1 MNDLVYSLNGGLVTD
16 QNKIS
21 TISKVDINSIQKLIR
36 NYKQDLECFG
46 ELGFELQK
54 IAKTNKK
61 IYFLNEQQATLL
73 LTYMKNSESVRNAK
87 KVLVFAFYQM
97 KEKLRSLEQEQEK
110 ARFKSLSDENQR
122 LNSLNHHQKIG
133 YKSQLKQQK
142 EKYENKIKA
151 LKYDLENKKELSFKR
166 KLSQKEL
173 LELRKILAKDYNI
186 VCFKE
191 WEMSLFAEKIG
202 KNSVF
207 EVVLNKLEKELN
219 YWKNYEKYE
228 EKWKKN
234 IKELKMKLV
243 DKLKKA
249 YDYKKE
255 LYKAEKGSSSKEYH
269 IENAE
274 IFQDFIE
281 LELLQC
287 EDIERRYFLMQIYR
301 YGYQNIRSLN
311 SKLAFKAKLDNDDIN
326 FIKIL
331 KEANILHALNEIY
344 TTKEVKKI
352 AKD

>member
-61 IYFLNEQQATLL
+61 IYFLNEQQATIL

-142 EKYENKIKA
+142 EHYENKIKA
-151 LKYDLENKKELSFKR
+151 LKYDLENKNELSFKR

-173 LELRKILAKDYNI
+173 LELRKILARNYGMI
-186 VCFKE
+186 CIKE
-191 WEMSLFAEKIG
+191 WEFEFLAEKIALE
-202 KNSVF
+202 STRMTTWDA
-207 EVVLNKLEKELN
+207 VVKKLKQSLD
-219 YWKNYEKYE
+219 YWQNYEEYE
-228 EKWKKN
+228 EKW
-234 IKELKMKLV
+234 
-243 DKLKKA
+243 
-249 YDYKKE
+249 
-255 LYKAEKGSSSKEYH
+255 
-269 IENAE
+269 
-274 IFQDFIE
+274 
-281 LELLQC
+281 
-287 EDIERRYFLMQIYR
+287 R
-301 YGYQNIRSLN
+301 
-311 SKLAFKAKLDNDDIN
+311 
-326 FIKIL
+326 KIL
-331 KEANILHALNEIY
+331 RR
-344 TTKEVKKI
+344 
-352 AKD
+352 